1 MSPISAFVLALA
13 AFAAAGPLAP
23 RANPD
28 PATLKN
34 LVQGAL
40 QAPTVVDRYKVL
52 VTQNGK
58 LLPDDQM
65 QARTVFD
72 FNDSKKAGLGGK
84 VAAANINTFPMLAG
98 TNIAVTVA
106 TLNACGLNTPHTHPR
121 ADEFLTVVSGQVKSG
136 YIIENGLVVNA
147 DGSFADNEIRGTL
160 KAFEGTVYPRG
171 SIHYQFNDSCEPATF
186 VAGLSSSDPGTSQ
199 IAQNFLGLSL
209 EVTDATLGLPE
220 TVNIQDLDKFRR
232 SLPAN
237 FVQAMEKCHQKCKG
251 KGTFV

>member
-1 MSPISAFVLALA
+1 MSPISVFVLALA
-13 AFAAAGPLAP
+13 AVAAAGPLAP

-28 PATLKN
+28 PASLKD
-34 LVQGAL
+34 LVQQAL
-40 QAPTVVDRYKVL
+40 QAPTVVDRYKAL
-52 VTQNGK
+52 VTKGGK
-58 LLPDDQM
+58 LLPDDQI

-84 VAAANINTFPMLAG
+84 VAAANIASYPMLAQ

-106 TLNACGLNTPHTHPR
+106 TLNACGLNTPHIHPR
-121 ADEFLTVVSGQVKSG
+121 ADEFLTVVSGQIKSG

-160 KAFEGTVYPRG
+160 KAFQGTVYPRG

-199 IAQNFLGLSL
+199 IAQNFLGLNVDVV
-209 EVTDATLGLPE
+209 EAALGLPE
-220 TVNIQDLDKFRR
+220 TVNVQDLDKFRR
-232 SLPAN
+232 ALPAN
-237 FVQAMEKCHQKCKG
+237 FALAMDQCRQKCKIN
-251 KGTFV
+251 